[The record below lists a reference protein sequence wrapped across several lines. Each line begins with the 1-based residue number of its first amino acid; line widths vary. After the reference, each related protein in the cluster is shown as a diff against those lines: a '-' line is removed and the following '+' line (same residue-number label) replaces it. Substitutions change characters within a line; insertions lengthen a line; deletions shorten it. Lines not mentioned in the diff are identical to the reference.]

1 MDDLLQLQ
9 EPLKDGGIRSVN
21 FFNGRLLAGKDLSR
35 EQEARRESDWR
46 LGLALG
52 SGVAFGLEVDEDNA
66 QSTPSAP
73 VLRVK
78 AGLAINR
85 LGQALRLV
93 AQVSVALVRRF
104 DAVAANCLFTNCT
117 PLSGGSYIA
126 GAGIYLLTVAPAE
139 SSEGRAAT
147 NGMDPANVRC
157 NTDATVEALQFRLLA
172 VNPTHYTDLDP
183 ASKQF
188 RNRLAYRCFGIEQW
202 EKSLAD
208 PRKNDL
214 ANYGLLD
221 LLRSEGLDDR
231 DVPLAL
237 IYWTAGG
244 LQFIDMWSVR
254 RRLAPRS
261 LTTSSLSPFSP
272 RRLAEAEAIFL
283 QFQDQ
288 ADALLRSSLSEAAIA
303 ALHAS
308 DYFRYLPAAAAI
320 PTGGSG
326 ARTFTVDQ
334 FLDGLTH
341 RTPVFIEGARL
352 HAILNRSLAYPPID
366 LGSHELIWLYLV
378 RQNIQAID
386 TVSGTKPQQ
395 FVLFASGH
403 MPFEG
408 AAHFDVNRWDYA
420 NYSGMTFG

>member
-1 MDDLLQLQ
+1 
-9 EPLKDGGIRSVN
+9 
-21 FFNGRLLAGKDLSR
+21 
-35 EQEARRESDWR
+35 
-46 LGLALG
+46 
-52 SGVAFGLEVDEDNA
+52 
-66 QSTPSAP
+66 
-73 VLRVK
+73 
-78 AGLAINR
+78 
-85 LGQALRLV
+85 
-93 AQVSVALVRRF
+93 
-104 DAVAANCLFTNCT
+104 
-117 PLSGGSYIA
+117 
-126 GAGIYLLTVAPAE
+126 
-139 SSEGRAAT
+139 
-147 NGMDPANVRC
+147 MDPANVRC

-172 VNPTHYTDLDP
+172 VNPTRYSDLDP

-303 ALHAS
+303 ALHAL

-352 HAILNRSLAYPPID
+352 HAISI
-366 LGSHELIWLYLV
+366 
-378 RQNIQAID
+378 
-386 TVSGTKPQQ
+386 
-395 FVLFASGH
+395 VLWPTRPSTS
-403 MPFEG
+403 
-408 AAHFDVNRWDYA
+408 AATN
-420 NYSGMTFG
+420 